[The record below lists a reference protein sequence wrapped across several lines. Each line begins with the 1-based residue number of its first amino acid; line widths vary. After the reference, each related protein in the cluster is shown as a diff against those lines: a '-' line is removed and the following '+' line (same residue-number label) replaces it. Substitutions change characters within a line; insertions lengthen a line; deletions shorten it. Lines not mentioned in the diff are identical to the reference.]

1 MHPTLTYELRASF
14 NGDSKTAARTKEQL
28 IDWLLMNGVESFVE
42 GELAVDINQDQ
53 DAPPRDYYTE
63 LGGDRT
69 PMSVY
74 RYSRESLDDLQVK
87 LNRTFATRVTTDIHA
102 MTTETWMEGWK
113 ESFLP
118 FATEVFYVK
127 PPWRHEVAPR
137 PGLVDLVIEPGM
149 AFGTGQHATTQ
160 LCLEQ
165 VGADFLEFGATQGV
179 AHRSVLDVGTGTGI
193 LLIGAKKLGYGTCLG
208 TDIEDDAILAADE
221 NGRLNGVS
229 VPFKKGSLPED
240 GAQYDLVLANILAVV
255 LIRIMDELAA
265 ATKTGGRLVLSGL
278 LTVEAPEVIARGVEA
293 GLKFVRQGEQLDWG
307 CIVMEKL

>member
-14 NGDSKTAARTKEQL
+14 EGDSKTAAHTKEQL

-87 LNRTFATRVTTDIHA
+87 LNKVFALRVTTAIHA

-127 PPWRHEVAPR
+127 PPWRNEPAER
-137 PGLVDLVIEPGM
+137 AGLVDLVIEPGM

-165 VGADFLEFGATQGV
+165 IGADYLEFGKALGV
-179 AHRSVLDVGTGTGI
+179 PRRSVLDVGTGTGI
-193 LLIGAKKLGYGTCLG
+193 WLIGAKKLGYGTCLG
-208 TDIEDDAILAADE
+208 TDIEDDAILAAEE
-221 NGRLNGVS
+221 NGRLNGVT
-229 VPFKKGSLPED
+229 VPFKKGSLPQD
-240 GAQYDLVLANILAVV
+240 GSTYDLVLANILAVV
-255 LIRIMDELAA
+255 LIRIMDDLAA
-265 ATKTGGRLVLSGL
+265 ATNQGGRLILSGL
-278 LTVEAPEVIARGVEA
+278 LTDEAPEVIARGVQS
-293 GLKFVRQGEQLDWG
+293 GLKFVRQGSLLDWG
-307 CIVMEKL
+307 CVVMEKV